1 MSIQLSGHISEV
13 MVFKNGE
20 TYTKAMKVLTENGNG
35 FETSGFP
42 FALNFYPDRHYSFP
56 YAQIHLDLAGIKEGQ
71 DYEVK
76 YR

>member
-1 MSIQLSGHISEV
+1 MKYGNISNV
-13 MVFKNGE
+13 MVFKNE
-20 TYTKAMKVLTENGNG
+20 EIYFKAINILKSNGNG

-42 FALNFYPDRHYSFP
+42 LAINFYPDIQQSFA
-56 YAQIHLDLAGIKEGQ
+56 YAQTDLSLAGIKDGQ